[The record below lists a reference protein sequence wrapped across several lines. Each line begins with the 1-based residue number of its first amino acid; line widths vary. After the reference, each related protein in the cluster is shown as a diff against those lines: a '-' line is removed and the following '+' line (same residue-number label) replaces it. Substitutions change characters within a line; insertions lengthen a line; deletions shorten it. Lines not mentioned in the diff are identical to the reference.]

1 MIFKFFYGGRKRA
14 KQSNSFRLSQ
24 LRLSSAEAA
33 NNQSGLNPRELTALL
48 CALILWTKNN

>member
-24 LRLSSAEAA
+24 LRSSSAEAA